1 MPKVQRNFSMQQ
13 YWERIAQDWQPL
25 LRFGGRT
32 QEDWRAWRE
41 QAYPKYLELLGAFPQ
56 AVPLEAEVEYSIEDG
71 DLIRERVVFQAEE
84 HMSVPCLVLR
94 PKDMKADGSN
104 PAIVCSHGHGPYGKD
119 PIMGV
124 RSSPTHVADIGQMNY
139 NYGEQMARAGYLTI
153 AADLRAFGERADPWR
168 HTMPGDSY
176 CDAEFIKGALLGIYM
191 LTLNIWDMKRCLDYL
206 ETRPE
211 VDKNRLGMMGLSQGG
226 TMTTFTSAAD
236 ERIKAADIICYV
248 NPWGEFGVKQW
259 MNLCGS
265 QLVPAIYRY
274 LDTDDIAGL
283 IAPRPLL
290 MEMGIY
296 DDCFLIK
303 DTLKGYEGVKRIYEA
318 AGVPDRLW
326 ADIFPGPHAWG
337 ANKSV
342 EFFGKYLQ
350 SAARP

>member
-1 MPKVQRNFSMQQ
+1 MVQRNFSMQA
-13 YWERIAQDWQPL
+13 YWEAVAKDWQPL
-25 LRFGGRT
+25 LHFRGT
-32 QEDWRAWRE
+32 SKADWQAWYKE
-41 QAYPKYLELLGAFPQ
+41 AYAKFMQLLGDFPDP
-56 AVPLEAEVEYSIEDG
+56 VPLEAEVEYTVEEG
-71 DLIRERVVFQAEE
+71 DLIRERVVFQADEY
-84 HMSVPCLVLR
+84 MSVPCLVLR

-104 PAIVCSHGHGPYGKD
+104 PAILCSHGHGPYGKD

-124 RSSPTHVADIGQMNY
+124 RSSPGHEEMIRSHNH
-139 NYGEQMARAGYLTI
+139 NYGEQMARHGYLTI
-153 AADLRAFGERADPWR
+153 APDLRAFGERKDPWADL
-168 HTMPGDSY
+168 MQGEAY
-176 CDAEFIKGALLGIYM
+176 CNSEFVKGALMGIYP

-226 TMTTFTSAAD
+226 TMTTFTSAA
-236 ERIKAADIICYV
+236 EPRIKTADIICYV
-248 NPWGEFGVKQW
+248 NPFGEFGVKQW
-259 MNLCGS
+259 DNLCGS

-296 DDCFLIK
+296 DNCFLIK

-337 ANKSV
+337 GNKSV
-342 EFFGKYLQ
+342 EFFAKYL
-350 SAARP
+350 